1 MTFTPNQLAVFALVL
16 LAVGLMVGAGALF
29 AAELRRTRSGQVI
42 GRAIRQAGAPAD
54 TKADDRAGPETVPDA
69 ETPAHA
75 DRELPFHW
83 LDSRLGRAL
92 VADEDRNLIDQCG
105 LPSKRTQLVF
115 LVTRILLALVLPF
128 LVYVVWG
135 EGRAQR
141 TVTFVLA
148 ASFVVGFMAPKWVL
162 GRIAA
167 GRRERAAQELPLFID
182 LLRLLQGVGLSL
194 DQSLQIMASDFQH
207 VLKVLGYELT
217 LANNQYSRGR
227 TREHSLQRLA
237 TLHKNENLR
246 GLVSLLVQVDRHG
259 GAVQEPL
266 RIFSDRLREHRRSEM
281 KERIGKITVKMTGV
295 MVTTLLPALVI
306 VTAGP
311 GFIAIFRSLGAVTK

>member
-1 MTFTPNQLAVFALVL
+1 MTLTPNL
-16 LAVGLMVGAGALF
+16 LAVLSLSLLALGLLVGAGALV
-29 AAELRRTRSGQVI
+29 AGELRRARSGKVI
-42 GRAIRQAGAPAD
+42 GRAIRQVAAAPDESGNAVD
-54 TKADDRAGPETVPDA
+54 PAAAEEAAAKADI
-69 ETPAHA
+69 
-75 DRELPFHW
+75 ELPFHW
-83 LDSRLGRAL
+83 LDSRFGRAL

-115 LVTRILLALVLPF
+115 LVTRVALAVLLPLLA
-128 LVYVVWG
+128 YVGWA
-135 EGRAQR
+135 EGHVQR
-141 TVTFVLA
+141 TVILVLGTV
-148 ASFVVGFMAPKWVL
+148 FFVGFMAPKWVL

-167 GRRERAAQELPLFID
+167 GRRERANQELPLFID

-194 DQSLQIMASDFQH
+194 DQSLQIMATDFSH
-207 VLKVLGYELT
+207 VLRVLGHELN

-227 TREHSLQRLA
+227 TREHSLHRLA

-246 GLVSLLVQVDRHG
+246 GLVSLLVQVDKHG

-266 RIFSDRLREHRRSEM
+266 RVFSDRLRESRRSEM
-281 KERIGKITVKMTGV
+281 KERIGKITVKMTAV

-311 GFIAIFRSLGAVTK
+311 GFIAVFHSLGVMNK